1 MGPFR
6 RVFLSVISAA
16 LHDPRLAE
24 FTDTQEARTCR
35 ANHELHADFQLPGR
49 SAPQHPCCSRV
60 SYKRKTK
67 NFFFYINNR
76 KFHF

>member
-1 MGPFR
+1 MGLLR
-6 RVFLSVISAA
+6 RVFLSVVSAA

-24 FTDTQEARTCR
+24 STGRQEVR
-35 ANHELHADFQLPGR
+35 ASHELHADFQLPGR

-67 NFFFYINNR
+67 TCFSA
-76 KFHF
+76 

>member
-1 MGPFR
+1 MSPLR
-6 RVFLSVISAA
+6 RVFLSVVSAA

-24 FTDTQEARTCR
+24 SADRQEVR
-35 ANHELHADFQLPGR
+35 ANIELHADFRLPGR

-67 NFFFYINNR
+67 TSFST
-76 KFHF
+76 